1 MNMNMYKS
9 FVCTALV
16 AVAALFAGCSEEGYW
31 DAAPAPDSVKYSFD
45 KSSTNV
51 AFTATEAVN
60 EVKVTIT
67 RSDSKGAATLP
78 VSVEFSDN
86 TVLSGG
92 SDVAFADGQSTGDY
106 VIALGDLTVGKK
118 YTVTLSI
125 AEDVLSA
132 SGIQKSTVTI
142 TKSYSWAPAGSV
154 QFYCGWSGTIGDS
167 GLVGDGVTVAVEHA
181 EGSNGLYRL
190 MSPYYYSEKAAG
202 ADADPANGV
211 KLTRGYNIEF
221 VVNPSDGAIVGFPS
235 VTQPVGE
242 NISGYGNIYFIFSKN
257 SGHKCMNDGNF
268 YVINCYIGYDGGGA
282 IKAGWYETVAFIW
295 DKGYPW

>member
-1 MNMNMYKS
+1 MNKNMYKS

-45 KSSTNV
+45 KSSTDV
-51 AFTATEAVN
+51 AFSATEAVN

-154 QFYCGWSGTIGDS
+154 QFYCGWSGTIGKQ

-190 MSPYYYSEKAAG
+190 VSPYYYSEKAAG
-202 ADADPANGV
+202 ADA
-211 KLTRGYNIEF
+211 KLEPGYHLQF
-221 VVNPSDGAIVGFPS
+221 VVNPSDGALVGFPS
-235 VTQPVGE
+235 NIQRIGE
-242 NISGYGNIYFIFSKN
+242 SDSENGNFYFVYSTNYGNNFYN
-257 SGHKCMNDGNF
+257 EGNF
-268 YVINCYIGYDGGGA
+268 YVISCLIGYDEFSNSV
-282 IKAGWYETVAFIW
+282 KPGWYETVAFIW